1 MEHPIGKVFKTSLL
15 FYALM
20 LLPIGF
26 FSLAFLGSKVDSIWV
41 YPSYFITE
49 SAGKYGTIVILVLC
63 SWFYGIRL
71 EGFKNKVFA
80 FLKSFVSLLLIF
92 ILFAYINEHITKPLV
107 SAARPS
113 HIYIFSKS
121 VWPIEAAHFYEKS
134 KIERSLI
141 LNEIIQKNDS
151 NFQDIHPLVKA
162 HWIEESGFSFPSGHS
177 FNSWMIAVVLSYSIL
192 QLRVKHQFRKYYW
205 IPFLW
210 AALVAISR
218 VMLGAHTIVDI
229 AAGSIMGIIIAS
241 IFLYFDKT
249 RPFIFQKRG

>member
-26 FSLAFLGSKVDSIWV
+26 FQLSFLGAQVDSIWV

-49 SAGKYGTIVILVLC
+49 SAGKYGTIFILILC
-63 SWFYGIRL
+63 AWFYGIRL
-71 EGFKNKVFA
+71 ETKKEKLIA
-80 FLKSFVSLLLIF
+80 FIKSFLSLLFFF
-92 ILFAYINEHITKPLV
+92 ILFAYLNEHITKPLV

-113 HIYIFSKS
+113 HIYIFSNS
-121 VWPIEAAHFYEKS
+121 GWPQEVISFYEKS
-134 KIERSLI
+134 KTSRSEI
-141 LNEIIQKNDS
+141 LQLLLQKNDS
-151 NFQDIHPLVKA
+151 NFQNIHPLVQA

-192 QLRVKHQFRKYYW
+192 QFRVKHQYRKYFW
-205 IPFLW
+205 IPFVW

-229 AAGSIMGIIIAS
+229 AAGSFMGILVACG
-241 IFLYFDKT
+241 FLYFDKT
-249 RPFIFQKRG
+249 RPLLFQKRG